1 MVPSTV
7 GTYRIV
13 RKLGEGGMGE
23 VYEGVHIEIESRV
36 AIKVLRSDVVNRP
49 GALRRFKNEARAVSK
64 IKHPGLI
71 QIFDFCRLPDGSLY
85 MVMEHL
91 QGVSLAARLEQ
102 RGGRL
107 CEAEVLRLA
116 WQLSDCLCEAHARG
130 IVHRD
135 IKPSNI
141 MLVVDRAAVGGERLK
156 LLDFGIAHL
165 GGSELSPEERAT
177 PAGQLLGTPRYMS
190 PEQCRGS
197 TQIDGKADVYSLGV
211 LLYEALAGRA
221 PFQAPTSMDLIA
233 LHLTAL
239 PDPLRAAAPETRAAV
254 ADLIHRML
262 AKDAEARPS
271 MQDVRSALYALDADE
286 PLPSPRRLPTHK
298 ELVAQAV
305 PAVEPPPS
313 APPGERTVDLQTQ
326 HAPEPPLFSTRMR
339 RRVALAAV
347 VLLAGV
353 FLTIML
359 IRLLRG
365 SGKDAVSQQH
375 ASGASQVVSTS

>member
-1 MVPSTV
+1 MIPSTV

-36 AIKVLRSDVVNRP
+36 AIKVLRSEVVNRP

-91 QGVSLAARLEQ
+91 QGMSLAARLEQ

-116 WQLSDCLCEAHARG
+116 WQLSDCLGEAHARG

-141 MLVVDRAAVGGERLK
+141 MLVADRAAVGGERLK

-221 PFQAPTSMDLIA
+221 PFQASTSMDLIA
-233 LHLTAL
+233 LHLTAI
-239 PDPLRAAAPETRAAV
+239 PEPLRTAAPETRTAV
-254 ADLIHRML
+254 AELIHRML
-262 AKDAEARPS
+262 AKDSEARPS

-305 PAVEPPPS
+305 PGVAPPPS

-326 HAPEPPLFSTRMR
+326 HVPEPPLSSTRLR

-353 FLTIML
+353 LLTLML

-365 SGKDAVSQQH
+365 SGNSVPQQP
-375 ASGASQVVSTS
+375 ASGASHIVSML